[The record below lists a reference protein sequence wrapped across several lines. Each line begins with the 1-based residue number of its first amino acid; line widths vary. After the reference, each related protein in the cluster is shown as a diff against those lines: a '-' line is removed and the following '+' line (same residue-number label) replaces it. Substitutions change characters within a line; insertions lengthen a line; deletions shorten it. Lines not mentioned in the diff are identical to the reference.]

1 MRNALLALLSTL
13 AACAPAAR
21 TTITYAYSNTADDI
35 QTNPQRYKLL
45 AAYLS
50 KAVGV
55 PVNIVPTNGYGPAV
69 EGMRAGKVDVA
80 TMGPLT
86 YIIATQKGGVEPLV
100 IRGRANGPATYQS
113 SIIVR
118 NDSPIQTLQD
128 LIRDPAKYPF
138 AFVDPASTSG
148 HIIPR
153 AFLESHGVDVEKDFR
168 KMFFSSGHPTSLYTV
183 IGGKVDAAATMPEM
197 IHTMEGNGKIK
208 PGQVRILWESAE
220 IPASPVVVRSALP
233 ANIRDKLRQAY
244 LDMPKA
250 APEVVAALQVT
261 TADPDYRYYVAT
273 DAMFDGLR
281 KITRDLKNVKILE

>member
-1 MRNALLALLSTL
+1 MRSTLLALLITL

-21 TTITYAYSNTADDI
+21 TTINYAYSNTADDI

-55 PVNIVPTNGYGPAV
+55 PVNVVPINGYGPAI

-86 YIIATQKGGVEPLV
+86 YIIAAQKAAAEPIA
-100 IRGRANGPATYQS
+100 IRGSSKGPATYQS

-118 NDSPIQTLQD
+118 HDSPIQSIDD
-128 LIRDPAKYPF
+128 LIRDRARYTF

-153 AFLESHGVDVEKDFR
+153 TFLEGRGVDVEKDFR

-183 IGGKVDAAATMPEM
+183 IGGKVDAAATMPSM
-197 IHTMEGNGKIK
+197 IHIMEGNGKIK

-220 IPASPVVVRSALP
+220 IPASPVVVRKGLP
-233 ANIRDKLRQAY
+233 EPIKQRLRQAY
-244 LDMPKA
+244 LDMAKA
-250 APEVVAALQVT
+250 DPTLTAALQLT
-261 TADPDYRYYVAT
+261 SADPNYQYFPAT
-273 DAMFDGLR
+273 DDMFDGLR